1 MVRRSGIDGR
11 RGAPRTPDALRAGP
25 RRPPTRALLALA
37 ALLAPVALALL
48 AVPAAAV
55 TCTASV
61 DRNRVAPGEQIVL
74 TIAIEG
80 AAGTPQ
86 LPVLPALDGVTA
98 YRAGTSQSVS
108 IVQGRM
114 TSTTTVDYILT
125 VERDGSFTIPPLEV
139 VLEGR
144 TYRTQAIPIEVAA
157 AAGAPSRRPSSG
169 GAGAGAA
176 SPAAPR
182 SGARGGGLRGQ
193 SEPSGSAGR
202 PGDDLFVTLTA
213 DKATARVGEQ
223 VVVSFRFHRGAP
235 LWQAPQYE
243 APRSEGFWREDLT
256 PERRFSQVV
265 GGRRYEVTE
274 IRYALFPTRA
284 GTLVVEPAEVTIP
297 DDPFGSFF
305 GDPRAVAGPRR
316 LRTAPLTI
324 LVRDLPEP
332 RPADFGGV
340 VATRAEIALTPDRT
354 QVPRGEPVTL
364 RLELTTDGFLKGW
377 AGLPPLAPA
386 GGRLLDAGEKLTM
399 DNRGDRLLSR
409 YQLERVF
416 VPQQEGRLQLPAQS
430 FTYFDAQQ
438 GAYRTVRSAA
448 VALAVLPS
456 DQPRGDLETPDGDD
470 AARRSQGLAFQHN
483 WSGRLRTRE
492 APWVE
497 GPLYWVGALLP
508 GLALGAWRW
517 QLARRRREARDPAG
531 TRARRAL
538 ATARRLLREA
548 ARARALDDAYP
559 LLARAVAGYV
569 ADRTARAAA
578 ALTGADVREYARELG
593 REETGRR
600 LAAFLMD
607 ADASRFGNRAAPS
620 ATLAASAAAR
630 EGPAG
635 GAAGAPTRAPG
646 GSPAAISGEV
656 GRWLA
661 DLEAAAVAR
670 ARRDR
675 RGPRWLPPP
684 SAAVGAALL
693 ALGGA
698 AAAPAQEVPAPAPG
712 ATAEQQARAGDQA
725 YTVGDFARAQ
735 SCYEAARALGAHDPA
750 LFYNLGNAY
759 ARQGQL
765 GRAVANYLRAQR
777 LTPRDRDLRANL
789 AWVRGQIRDRN
800 LQAAALPPVV
810 AQWHAAVHWLSLD
823 EWSLI
828 ALALAWALAAL
839 LAWRWRRGFAGDLL
853 RRSLLGVGAA
863 LLLATACAAWQYGEQ
878 RTRDHAVVVAEEVE
892 VRSGPNESFP
902 VMLRVHDG
910 LTVIARQT
918 QGDWTM
924 IGMGGE
930 WVGWVPAAS
939 LEKVRQR

>member
-1 MVRRSGIDGR
+1 MVRRIGLDR
-11 RGAPRTPDALRAGP
+11 RGRARRTPDSRHAAALR
-25 RRPPTRALLALA
+25 RPARALLALG
-37 ALLAPVALALL
+37 ALLAPVALAAL
-48 AVPAAAV
+48 AGPAAAV

-74 TIAIEG
+74 TLAIEG
-80 AAGTPQ
+80 ATGTPA
-86 LPVLPALDGVTA
+86 LPALPALDGVTA

-114 TSTTTVDYILT
+114 TSTTTVEYILT
-125 VERDGSFTIPPLEV
+125 VERDGSFTIPPLEIA
-139 VLEGR
+139 LEGR
-144 TYRTQAIPIEVAA
+144 TYRTQPIPIEVAA
-157 AAGAPSRRPSSG
+157 AAGAPSRPPSGG
-169 GAGAGAA
+169 GAGGGAA
-176 SPAAPR
+176 PPAASRPGGR
-182 SGARGGGLRGQ
+182 SGSPRAA
-193 SEPSGSAGR
+193 SAPSGGAGR

-213 DKATARVGEQ
+213 DKATAYVGEQ

-256 PERRFSQVV
+256 PERGFSQVA

-274 IRYALFPTRA
+274 IRYALFPTRT
-284 GTLVVEPAEVTIP
+284 GTLVVEPAEVVIP
-297 DDPFGSFF
+297 DDPFGHFF
-305 GDPRAVAGPRR
+305 GDPRSVAGPRR
-316 LRTAPLTI
+316 LRTAPLSIT
-324 LVRDLPEP
+324 VKDLPAP

-340 VATRAEIALTPDRT
+340 VATRAAISLTPDRT
-354 QVPRGEPVTL
+354 EVPRGEPVTL

-377 AGLPPLAPA
+377 AGMPPLAPP

-399 DNRGDRLLSR
+399 DNGGDRLLSR

-430 FTYFDAQQ
+430 FTYFDARQ

-456 DQPRGDLETPDGDD
+456 DQPRGELEPPAGDD
-470 AARRSQGLAFQHN
+470 AARHSQGLAFQHN

-497 GPLYWVGALLP
+497 GPLYWAGALLP

-517 QLARRRREARDPAG
+517 QLARRRREARDPSG
-531 TRARRAL
+531 TRARRAQ
-538 ATARRLLREA
+538 ANARRLLREA
-548 ARARALDDAYP
+548 ARARAMDAAYP

-578 ALTGADVREYARELG
+578 ALSGADVREYARDLG
-593 REETGRR
+593 CEEAGRR
-600 LAAFLMD
+600 LADFLTD
-607 ADASRFGNRAAPS
+607 ADASRFGNRAAP
-620 ATLAASAAAR
+620 ASA
-630 EGPAG
+630 P
-635 GAAGAPTRAPG
+635 GAT
-646 GSPAAISGEV
+646 PAAVSGEV

-661 DLEAAAVAR
+661 ALEAAAVAR

-675 RGPRWLPPP
+675 RHARRPASPG
-684 SAAVGAALL
+684 AAACVALL
-693 ALGGA
+693 ALCGA
-698 AAAPAQEVPAPAPG
+698 AAAAAQDVPAPAPGPG

-777 LTPRDRDLRANL
+777 LAPRDRDLRANL
-789 AWVRGQIRDRN
+789 TWVRGQIRDRN

-839 LAWRWRRGFAGDLL
+839 LAWRWWRGFAGDLL
-853 RRSLLGVGAA
+853 RRMLLGAGAA
-863 LLLATACAAWQYGEQ
+863 LILAAACAAWQYGEQ
-878 RTRDHAVVVAEEVE
+878 RTRDHAVVVVEEVE

-902 VMLRVHDG
+902 VTLRVHDG

-918 QGDWTM
+918 QGDWAM

-939 LEKVRQR
+939 LERVRQR